1 MISPVPQKTIEYFGA
16 SGAWWPNDLNLFPPE
31 QQLNLS
37 QLLFSNDWLYLSGY
51 RYNMGASGDSDK
63 VVVKSKD
70 VPISRGV
77 ESFMNTN
84 GSLDW
89 TRDEQGIYY
98 LKAAVAANVS
108 SITFF
113 VNAAPSGLN
122 ATSADLS
129 PCGGTLESTAIP
141 AFVEYVETVLAHWA
155 DQGIKITYISPMNE
169 PDDSFSSCTQEGMA
183 VQQSD
188 RSTVFQQLRSA
199 LSKSK
204 SPGAK
209 TIKVIGDETSQIASQ
224 ALPHYEKWLPATL
237 TAQSLDA
244 IAVHMYDFP
253 DDATLQNYAQ
263 LVRNLT
269 AGSPPPPIHMTE
281 VSSFKTAPGIHHEW
295 GWTGP
300 GMMFPQYDP
309 SISSALDLAR
319 MIWQWLTLVNASSFS
334 WWTAVSTFMPICAP
348 DPTSAAFIN
357 CGSTTF
363 NDTGWNDALIY
374 ISPTYAAAK
383 DYRFHLTKRFWVY
396 KHFTTFHRPGAI
408 RHDVPNALLPYGTVA
423 VASQDPNS
431 NTWSA
436 TFINRNDTAQD
447 VIMKPPETGA
457 KVSSVIQTT
466 DSVDWGNVA
475 LPIIDAAKNE
485 MALTLPAR
493 GVLTVQFV
501 GGGPLSSRQ
510 FTSDKS
516 DLGKR
521 QTTQRPR
528 RKSRKRKTS

>member
-1 MISPVPQKTIEYFGA
+1 
-16 SGAWWPNDLNLFPPE
+16 
-31 QQLNLS
+31 
-37 QLLFSNDWLYLSGY
+37 
-51 RYNMGASGDSDK
+51 MGASGDSDK
-63 VVVKSKD
+63 VVVKTEY

-77 ESFMNTN
+77 ESFMDTN
-84 GSLDW
+84 GSFDW
-89 TRDEQGIYY
+89 TRDGPGIYY

-122 ATSADLS
+122 ATSSDLS
-129 PCGGTLESTAIP
+129 PCGGTLGSTAIP
-141 AFVEYVETVLAHWA
+141 AFVEYIETVLAHWT
-155 DQGIKITYISPMNE
+155 DQGIDITYISPMNE
-169 PDDSFSSCTQEGMA
+169 PDDSFSSCNQEGMA

-199 LSKSK
+199 LSTSK
-204 SPGAK
+204 SSGAK
-209 TIKVIGDETSQIASQ
+209 TIKIMGDETSQIASQ
-224 ALPHYEKWLPATL
+224 ALTHYENWLPTTL
-237 TAQSLDA
+237 AAQSIDA

-263 LVRNLT
+263 LIQNYSS
-269 AGSPPPPIHMTE
+269 AGLRPPPIHMTE
-281 VSSFKTAPGIHHEW
+281 ISSFQTAPGIHREW

-300 GMMFPQYDP
+300 NMMTPQYDP

-319 MIWQWLTLVNASSFS
+319 MIWQWLILANASSFS

-348 DPTSAAFIN
+348 DPTSAAFAA
-357 CGSTTF
+357 CGTTTV

-374 ISPTYAAAK
+374 ISPTYAAAR

-396 KHFTTFHRPGAI
+396 KHFTTYHRPGAI

-423 VASQDPNS
+423 VASQDPTANI
-431 NTWSA
+431 WSA

-447 VIMKPPETGA
+447 VIMKPPGTGA
-457 KVSSVIQTT
+457 KVSSITQTT

-475 LPIIDAAKNE
+475 IPTVDAAKNE

-493 GVLTVQFV
+493 GVLTVQFTV
-501 GGGPLSSRQ
+501 GGPLSSRQ
-510 FTSDKS
+510 FAHQEEK
-516 DLGKR
+516 GVEKI
-521 QTTQRPR
+521 QHTQRPR
-528 RKSRKRKTS
+528 RGFGKLETS

>member
-1 MISPVPQKTIEYFGA
+1 
-16 SGAWWPNDLNLFPPE
+16 
-31 QQLNLS
+31 
-37 QLLFSNDWLYLSGY
+37 
-51 RYNMGASGDSDK
+51 MGASGDSDK
-63 VVVKSKD
+63 VVVKSEF

-84 GSLDW
+84 GSFDW
-89 TRDEQGIYY
+89 TRDEPGIYY

-122 ATSADLS
+122 ATSAYLS
-129 PCGGTLESTAIP
+129 PCNGTLESTAIP
-141 AFVEYVETVLAHWA
+141 AFVEYIETVLAHWTE
-155 DQGIKITYISPMNE
+155 QGIGITYISPMNE
-169 PDDSFSSCTQEGMA
+169 PDDSFSSCDQEGMA

-199 LSKSK
+199 LSTSK
-204 SPGAK
+204 SPGAR
-209 TIKVIGDETSQIASQ
+209 TIKIIGDETSQIASQ
-224 ALPHYEKWLPATL
+224 ALTHYENWLPATL
-237 TAQSLDA
+237 TAQSIDA

-263 LVRNLT
+263 LVQNYSSSGLR
-269 AGSPPPPIHMTE
+269 PPPIHMTE
-281 VSSFKTAPGIHHEW
+281 ISSFMTAPGIHREW

-300 GMMFPQYDP
+300 SMMKPQYDP

-348 DPTSAAFIN
+348 DPLSAAFAA
-357 CGSTTF
+357 CGTTTV

-408 RHDVPNALLPYGTVA
+408 RHDIPNSLLPYGTVA
-423 VASQDPNS
+423 VASQDPTV

-447 VIMKPPETGA
+447 VIMKLRGTGA
-457 KVSSVIQTT
+457 KVSSITQTT
-466 DSVDWGNVA
+466 NSVDWGNVA
-475 LPIIDAAKNE
+475 LPSVDATKNE

-493 GVLTVQFV
+493 GVLTVQFIV
-501 GGGPLSSRQ
+501 GGPLSSRQ
-510 FTSDKS
+510 IAHEEEKG
-516 DLGKR
+516 LEKR
-521 QTTQRPR
+521 QHTQRPR
-528 RKSRKRKTS
+528 GRFGKRERS

>member
-1 MISPVPQKTIEYFGA
+1 
-16 SGAWWPNDLNLFPPE
+16 
-31 QQLNLS
+31 
-37 QLLFSNDWLYLSGY
+37 
-51 RYNMGASGDSDK
+51 MGASGDSDK
-63 VVVKSKD
+63 VVIVSD
-70 VPISRGV
+70 HVPISRGV

-84 GSLDW
+84 GSFDW
-89 TRDEQGIYY
+89 TRDETGIHF

-122 ATSADLS
+122 ATSHDLS

-141 AFVEYVETVLAHWA
+141 AFVEYIETVLAHWA
-155 DQGIKITYISPMNE
+155 DQGIEITYISPMNE
-169 PDDSFSSCTQEGMA
+169 PDDSFSSCAQEGMA
-183 VQQSD
+183 VLQSD

-199 LSKSK
+199 LSNSK
-204 SPGAK
+204 SSGAK
-209 TIKVIGDETSQIASQ
+209 AIKIIGDETSQIASQ
-224 ALPHYEKWLPATL
+224 ALMHYENWLPATL

-263 LVRNLT
+263 HVQSYSP
-269 AGSPPPPIHMTE
+269 GSAPPPVHMTE
-281 VSSFKTAPGIHHEW
+281 VSSYKSAPGIHSEW

-300 GMMFPQYDP
+300 HIMTPQYDP

-334 WWTAVSTFMPICAP
+334 WWTAVSTFMPICP
-348 DPTSAAFIN
+348 NGPGSPPPSA
-357 CGSTTF
+357 CGTTTV

-374 ISPTYAAAK
+374 ISPVYAMWK

-396 KHFTTFHRPGAI
+396 KHFTTFHRPGSI
-408 RHDVPNALLPYGTVA
+408 RHDVPNSLLPYGTVA
-423 VASQDPNS
+423 VASQDPTA

-447 VIMKPPETGA
+447 VIMKPPGTGA
-457 KVSSVIQTT
+457 KVSSMTQTT
-466 DSVDWGNVA
+466 DAVDWGSVA
-475 LPIIDAAKNE
+475 VPTIDAAKNE

-493 GVLTVQFV
+493 GVLTVQFLV
-501 GGGPLSSRQ
+501 GGPLSSRE
-510 FTSDKS
+510 FTTDKS
-516 DLGKR
+516 SLEKTQHTRRRFGKR
-521 QTTQRPR
+521 E
-528 RKSRKRKTS
+528 TS